1 MNKLTVSDFVK
12 LTGTTLKTVNYYHK
26 IGLLPEP
33 ERTAA
38 GYRLYGSVE
47 LHRMRLIKH
56 LKSLGLDLKHIKE
69 MLGDA
74 KDPGSSR
81 EVLQA
86 LRRELLNDL
95 KTLEERVAKIDAMLG
110 AEASLLDEDIFDSP
124 SLQATSEILG
134 AGTVEAYAQ
143 ACPDMYDQHRK
154 LHGILDDFKWGEDYQ
169 QTLGNLAQFFKE
181 HPQEY
186 KISMDY
192 AERLS
197 RISDLEED
205 NPEIEVLA
213 RDAAQLIKSM
223 PLLTQVLLKQKPIQE
238 PWQGVYDELVADV
251 LSPARIRF
259 NQLLQKYLGVAS
271 RAGSTD

>member
-56 LKSLGLDLKHIKE
+56 LKSLGLDLKHIKD
-69 MLGDA
+69 MLGDV

-81 EVLQA
+81 EVLQS
-86 LRRELLNDL
+86 LRRELLHDL
-95 KTLEERVAKIDAMLG
+95 KTLEERVAKIDAMLV
-110 AEASLLDEDIFDSP
+110 AEASFLDEDILDSP
-124 SLQATSEILG
+124 SLQATAEILG
-134 AGTVEAYAQ
+134 AETVAAYAQ
-143 ACPDMYDQHRK
+143 ACPEMYAQHRK

-169 QTLGNLAQFFKE
+169 QTLGDLAQFFKE
-181 HPQEY
+181 HPREY
-186 KISMDY
+186 QISLDY
-192 AERLS
+192 AQRLG

-205 NPEIEVLA
+205 NPEIDVLA
-213 RDAAQLIKSM
+213 REAAQLIKSM
-223 PLLTQVLLKQKPIQE
+223 PVLKQVLLKQKPIQE
-238 PWQGVYDELVADV
+238 PWQGVYNELVADV

-259 NQLLQKYLGVAS
+259 NKLLQNYLGIEGNP
-271 RAGSTD
+271 GSTD

>member
-38 GYRLYGSVE
+38 GYRLYGPVE

-69 MLGDA
+69 MLGDVT
-74 KDPGSSR
+74 DPGSSR
-81 EVLQA
+81 EVLQS
-86 LRRELLNDL
+86 LRRELLNGM
-95 KTLEERVAKIDAMLG
+95 KTLEDRVAKIDAMLDT
-110 AEASLLDEDIFDSP
+110 EASLLDEDILDSP
-124 SLQATSEILG
+124 SLQAATEILG
-134 AGTVEAYAQ
+134 AGTVSAYAQ
-143 ACPDMYDQHRK
+143 ACPEMYDQHRK

-169 QTLGNLAQFFKE
+169 QTLADLAQFFKE
-181 HPQEY
+181 HPREY
-186 KISMDY
+186 QISLDY
-192 AERLS
+192 AERLG

-205 NPEIEVLA
+205 NPDIDVLA
-213 RDAAQLIKSM
+213 REAAQLIKSK
-223 PLLTQVLLKQKPIQE
+223 PVLKQVLLKQKPIQE
-238 PWQGVYDELVADV
+238 PWRGVYDELVAVV

-259 NQLLQKYLGVAS
+259 NQLLQKYLGVEGNAS
-271 RAGSTD
+271 SAD